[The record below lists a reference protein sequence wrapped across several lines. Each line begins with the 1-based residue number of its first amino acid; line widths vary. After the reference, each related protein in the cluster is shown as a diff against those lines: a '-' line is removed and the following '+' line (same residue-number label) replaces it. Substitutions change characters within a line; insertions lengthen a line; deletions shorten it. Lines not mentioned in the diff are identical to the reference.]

1 MHNLQAPFR
10 GLEENV
16 VVTDIVL
23 ALAIFFIGLPLAAG
37 LLFMLVRVWWLIPL
51 IAVFGFIALQGP
63 QL

>member
-1 MHNLQAPFR
+1 M
-10 GLEENV
+10 
-16 VVTDIVL
+16 VTDIVL